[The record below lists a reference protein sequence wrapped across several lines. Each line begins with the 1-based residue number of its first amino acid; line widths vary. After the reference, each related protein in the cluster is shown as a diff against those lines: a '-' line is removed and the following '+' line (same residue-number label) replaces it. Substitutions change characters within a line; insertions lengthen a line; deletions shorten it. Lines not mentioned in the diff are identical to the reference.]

1 MTTVYF
7 VRHAQSDASVQDPF
21 LRPLTEQGLR
31 DRRLVTEFLSGREVT
46 ALFSSPY
53 KRAVDTL
60 VDFSEKQGLPV
71 QTVED
76 FREHETI
83 SDSYPDEN
91 YFPFIQKYWK
101 DPAYKVPGDES
112 LEELQQRNVRALERV
127 LEAYP
132 GKTVAIATHGMA
144 LSVLH
149 GILCTLA
156 ATAVMPGFL
165 ARFTADGTIEAEL
178 QVITGA
184 TNEMGFNRLSAR

>member
-31 DRRLVTEFLSGREVT
+31 DRLLVTEFLRGKEVA

-60 VDFSEKQGLPV
+60 ADFAEKRGLPV

-83 SDSYPDEN
+83 SDSYLDED
-91 YFPFIQKYWK
+91 YFPFIQKYWD

-112 LEELQQRNVRALERV
+112 LEELQQRNVRV
-127 LEAYP
+127 LGNGAGGVP
-132 GKTVAIATHGMA
+132 GEDCGHRHPRHGP
-144 LSVLH
+144 LR
-149 GILCTLA
+149 G
-156 ATAVMPGFL
+156 PQFL
-165 ARFTADGTIEAEL
+165 
-178 QVITGA
+178 
-184 TNEMGFNRLSAR
+184 

>member
-31 DRRLVTEFLSGREVT
+31 DRRLVTEFLSGREVA

-60 VDFSEKQGLPV
+60 ADFAEKRGLPV
-71 QTVED
+71 QTAED

-91 YFPFIQKYWK
+91 YFPFIQKYWE

-112 LEELQQRNVRALERV
+112 LEELQQRNVRVLETV

-144 LSVLH
+144 LSAVLNFYD
-149 GILCTLA
+149 A
-156 ATAVMPGFL
+156 AYGYEDFL
-165 ARFTADGTIEAEL
+165 SMVKIKPWVVKLTFQGKQFLGWEPVCL
-178 QVITGA
+178 
-184 TNEMGFNRLSAR
+184 NRP

>member
-60 VDFSEKQGLPV
+60 ADFAEKRGLPV

-83 SDSYPDEN
+83 SDSYPDED
-91 YFPFIQKYWK
+91 YFPFIQKYWD
-101 DPAYKVPGDES
+101 DPAYKVPGDGMS
-112 LEELQQRNVRALERV
+112 VSWKRCWRRTRGRLWPSPPTAWPSPRSSISMTLPTDTRIF
-127 LEAYP
+127 YP
-132 GKTVAIATHGMA
+132 W
-144 LSVLH
+144 
-149 GILCTLA
+149 
-156 ATAVMPGFL
+156 
-165 ARFTADGTIEAEL
+165 
-178 QVITGA
+178 
-184 TNEMGFNRLSAR
+184 